1 MRVECY
7 IYLNYHISMKKI
19 LFRKLLWDCLK
30 FFFISI
36 FGISMIVW
44 VFQAVNYL
52 DIMVEDGRNYL
63 VYFQYTFFNFPKII
77 GKIFPFAMFLSFFYI
92 ILRYE
97 SNNELLI
104 LWSHGV
110 SKLEVIN
117 FFLKIS
123 LVLMIFQI
131 IFLTFIVPK
140 TINLSKST
148 LRNSDVN
155 FFDSVLK
162 AKKFNDAIKGVT
174 IYTDKKETENEL
186 RNIFIKKG
194 NDEILFAK
202 KGAIINESNLQV
214 LVLFDGQNI
223 IGKDSKLNSFTFS
236 KSNFNLTN
244 LVPKANTYRKIQEIE
259 SIDLIKCYV
268 SIKNRKG
275 KSNEIFNVENCSISD
290 FSPESILSDVQG
302 ELYKRAI
309 IPLYIPLLIISSL
322 IVIIISKENLNYSKV
337 KILIFLLGFF
347 IIVFSETTLRFVTD
361 NFQRNIIL
369 ILLPIFG
376 FFVLR
381 QIIIFKINSGFN
393 KLKNEN
399 LY

>member
-36 FGISMIVW
+36 FGISLIVW

-63 VYFQYTFFNFPKII
+63 VYFQYTILNFPKII

-92 ILRYE
+92 ILKYE

-110 SKLEVIN
+110 SKLQVIN

-123 LVLMIFQI
+123 LVFMIFQI
-131 IFLTFIVPK
+131 IFLTFVVPK

-148 LRNSDVN
+148 IRNSDVN
-155 FFDSVLK
+155 FFDSILK
-162 AKKFNDAIKGVT
+162 AKKFNDTIKGVT
-174 IYTDKKETENEL
+174 IYTEKKQTENEL
-186 RNIFIKKG
+186 GNIFIKKG

-202 KGAIINESNLQV
+202 KGAIINQSNLQV
-214 LVLFDGQNI
+214 LVLFNGQNI
-223 IGKDSKLNSFTFS
+223 IGKDNKLNSFTFS

-259 SIDLIKCYV
+259 SIDLIRCFI
-268 SIKNRKG
+268 SIKNRKEG
-275 KSNEIFNVENCSISD
+275 NSEVFNIENCSISD
-290 FSPESILSDVQG
+290 FSPKSILFDIQR
-302 ELYKRAI
+302 ELYKRVI

-322 IVIIISKENLNYSKV
+322 MVIIITKENLNSLRF

-361 NFQRNIIL
+361 SFERNVIL
-369 ILLPIFG
+369 LLLPIFG

-381 QIIIFKINSGFN
+381 QIMISKINSGFN